1 MIQDYEKLKK
11 FNTEVSKMVA
21 KGYTIVDKNDETRMC
36 VMEKRSKINHGL
48 HIVLSVITAGFWLI
62 IYALVLLTS
71 SSKPKT
77 ITILVQ

>member
-11 FNTEVSKMVA
+11 FNTEVSKMIA

-36 VMEKRSKINHGL
+36 VMQKKGNINHAL
-48 HIVLSVITAGFWLI
+48 HIVLSLITGGLWLI
-62 IYALVLLTS
+62 VYLILLMS
-71 SSKPKT
+71 GSSKPKT